1 MKIKTRNN
9 SVLRYFSRCTYEN
22 IINFGE
28 FNMAVQ
34 NPQLNGS
41 MQLHDMSNL
50 MNEQT
55 CYQSH
60 DPTCIGNILTNQ
72 KAMFKTAKTF
82 ESGLSDHY
90 KLVLTIMK
98 SASLLRKKIYSTYKK
113 FVLKCFN
120 IMLKTKLDSIKGPT
134 YIEFDEA
141 FCSIVNIYAPLKVKI
156 LALL

>member
-1 MKIKTRNN
+1 MT
-9 SVLRYFSRCTYEN
+9 
-22 IINFGE
+22 
-28 FNMAVQ
+28 VQ

-50 MNEQT
+50 TNEPT
-55 CYQSH
+55 CFKSH
-60 DPTCIGNILTNQ
+60 DPNCIGNILTNQ
-72 KAMFKTAKTF
+72 KAMFKASKAF

-90 KLVLTIMK
+90 KLVLTVMK
-98 SASLLRKKIYSTYKK
+98 SASFRGPPRKKIYSTYKK
-113 FVLKCFN
+113 FVLKLFN
-120 IMLKTKLDSIKGPT
+120 IILKTKLDSIKGPT

>member
-1 MKIKTRNN
+1 
-9 SVLRYFSRCTYEN
+9 
-22 IINFGE
+22 
-28 FNMAVQ
+28 
-34 NPQLNGS
+34 

-50 MNEQT
+50 MNEPT
-55 CYQSH
+55 CFQSH

-72 KAMFKTAKTF
+72 KAMFKTSKTF

-90 KLVLTIMK
+90 KLVLTLMK
-98 SASLLRKKIYSTYKK
+98 SASFRAPLRKKIYSTYKK

-120 IMLKTKLDSIKGPT
+120 ITLKTKLDSIKGPT

-141 FCSIVNIYAPLKVKI
+141 FCSIVNIHAPLKVKL